1 MTQACHTGPQLY
13 GSSENLSHIRNYSQ
27 PQLTFTPKVKKRR
40 VPLGEETGGVQ
51 GGLYHS
57 TLYTAHYILEECQ
70 QNFRVEDCGGGS
82 PRQPFSEDFN
92 VNRPMKKAPVIRHN
106 LRHKALWVGNCVKSA
121 PSLYTSTMVQVKL
134 RFSE

>member
-1 MTQACHTGPQLY
+1 MTQARHTGPQFY
-13 GSSENLSHIRNYSQ
+13 GSSENLSQIGTYSQ

-40 VPLGEETGGVQ
+40 VPFGEETGGVQ
-51 GGLYHS
+51 GGVYHS
-57 TLYTAHYILEECQ
+57 TLYTVHYILEECQ
-70 QNFRVEDCGGGS
+70 QNFRMEDCGGGS
-82 PRQPFSEDFN
+82 PPQPFSEDFN
-92 VNRPMKKAPVIRHN
+92 VNRLTKKAPVIRHD